1 MKEVYFDYKDC
12 LLRTHVLLQEIKEI
26 AGNKAYLHAR
36 KRLAQLYVLCKYGP
50 SYPTLD
56 VYKMM
61 MAKAEV
67 YMMYIKGSN
76 LAKFTIEGFDGTINY
91 INDNFWVE
99 PQWFGLPI
107 KEIKDMSLYEFSK
120 YAESRRDPEE
130 EEPMPEEPEQD
141 ENNFFQFDMDDWE
154 DLDWHDNGNNP
165 WEF

>member
-50 SYPTLD
+50 SYPNLD
-56 VYKMM
+56 VYKLIMERTE
-61 MAKAEV
+61 A
-67 YMMYIKGSN
+67 YMRTIKGN
-76 LAKFTIEGFDGTINY
+76 NNFRFTIKDFDGMVNY
-91 INDNFWVE
+91 INDSLWVD

-107 KEIKDMSLYEFSK
+107 KKIKDMSLYEFSK
-120 YAESRRDPEE
+120 YAESRRDSEE
-130 EEPMPEEPEQD
+130 ED
-141 ENNFFQFDMDDWE
+141 EDNIIDGWEDMDDWG
-154 DLDWHDNGNNP
+154 DLDNGNNP

>member
-50 SYPTLD
+50 SYPAMG

-61 MAKAEV
+61 MARAEL
-67 YMMYIKGSN
+67 YMTFIKSN
-76 LAKFTIEGFDGTINY
+76 NIAKFTIDGFDAAINY
-91 INDNFWVE
+91 INDDLWGNQ
-99 PQWFGLPI
+99 QWFGLEI
-107 KEIKDMSLYEFSK
+107 KEINDMSLYEFSK

-130 EEPMPEEPEQD
+130 DEEFNIAGSQ
-141 ENNFFQFDMDDWE
+141 DMDDWE
-154 DLDWHDNGNNP
+154 DNGNNP
-165 WEF
+165 WQF

>member
-50 SYPTLD
+50 SYPDMD

-61 MAKAEV
+61 MAKTEL
-67 YMMYIKGSN
+67 YMMFIKSHN
-76 LAKFTIEGFDGTINY
+76 NVKFTIDGFDSAINY
-91 INDNFWVE
+91 INDDFWIE

-107 KEIKDMSLYEFSK
+107 KEIDNMSLYEFSK

-130 EEPMPEEPEQD
+130 DEE
-141 ENNFFQFDMDDWE
+141 FIMDDWE
-154 DLDWHDNGNNP
+154 DMDEDDLEDFDNGNNP